1 MNPLTQRLPSTLV
14 VSEKEYRIITD
25 FRYWLQINEV
35 IMGHTEDDI
44 GALIEGLFLED
55 MPEST
60 DAAELMQQ
68 IGWFLRCGEQLHAQ
82 TSKQK
87 ETFSYTADADYIIA
101 AFQEFYSIDLMSID
115 DLHWWRFNI
124 LLNAMSGDSELKE
137 RVRFRNIKLSDIKDS
152 KQRRQIKRIQ
162 RMIALPHAPIDDTDI
177 GAALW

>member
-35 IMGHTEDDI
+35 IMGHTADDI
-44 GALIEGLFLED
+44 GALIEGLFVDDE
-55 MPEST
+55 PQST
-60 DAAELMQQ
+60 DADELMHQV
-68 IGWFLRCGEQLHAQ
+68 GWFLRCGEQMHAQ
-82 TSKQK
+82 KSKAK

-101 AFQEFYSIDLMSID
+101 AFQEFYGIDLMSVEG
-115 DLHWWRFNI
+115 LHWWRFNI

-137 RVRFRNIKLSDIKDS
+137 RVRFRNIKLSDIKDR

-162 RMIALPHAPIDDTDI
+162 RMIALPHTPIDDNDI